1 MITTFSAL
9 LISLTTATGETTPAP
24 PNVLLI
30 TLDTCRA
37 DRIGC
42 YGFPLAR
49 TPAVDTLAAEGVR
62 ITNATTTAPV
72 TLPAHASIMTGLLPP
87 AHGVRDNGAYALHD
101 EYVTLAE
108 TLKARG
114 YDTAAFISAM
124 VLNRRYNL
132 AQGFDHYDDDLWAE
146 DEPSVFMI
154 RDRPAPA
161 TASRAVQWLDDRSH
175 EEEKQP
181 FFLWAHFFDPHQ
193 PYEPRYRNRHLLPT
207 PYDAEIAQAD
217 EGVGMLLDR
226 LRANRDMDNTVIVL
240 TADHGESLGEHG
252 EKTHAIFIYDATIR
266 VPLIIRYP
274 PLFPSG
280 RTYDG
285 PVRVIDIM
293 PTILAATGGKVDAPV
308 QGIDLL
314 PAIEGNRPPP
324 DLPQYAE
331 SLVSEVGFGMAPL
344 YGVRHNGWKWIRAP
358 KPELYNLENDPGEL
372 NNLHLA
378 GREQSAAL
386 DAMLQSILDDSQRFA
401 KNAKSNPLDQ
411 ETLEMLRALGYLA
424 PANQFR
430 DVGGMDPKDG
440 LPLYEKLET
449 ARHAAQRGDYAASE
463 KLLEELLE
471 ASPGHITAWNVL
483 GLVLLRQNRFDD
495 AERAYHRSLEL
506 DPSQSRALHMLAV
519 LAFRRGNRDDAEKLG
534 HRVLELAPRM
544 VETVSLLGFLAAQKG
559 DTPAAERWYKRAL
572 DQDPASPLVN
582 QAYADLYFI
591 SKDFANA
598 QKHYERVLEST
609 PSHFVALIQAGLSA
623 AHQKKWDAAL
633 AHYYRAQ
640 ELRPDSWMP
649 PYNIACVHA
658 QLGKSGEALAA
669 LKAALGKA
677 PDHVNL
683 VGLIESDS
691 DFASLRALRLYQ
703 QLVQGKTEPTQP

>member
-1 MITTFSAL
+1 MNVAIAILAAVASS
-9 LISLTTATGETTPAP
+9 IPGSSPSR
-24 PNVLLI
+24 PNVVLI

-62 ITNATTTAPV
+62 FTNATTTAPV

-101 EYVTLAE
+101 DYVTLAE

-114 YDTAAFISAM
+114 YDTAAFVSAM

-146 DEPSVFMI
+146 DEPRLFMI

-161 TASRAVQWLDDRSH
+161 TASRAVKWLDDRSH
-175 EEEKQP
+175 EEEMQP

-193 PYEPRYRNRHLLPT
+193 PYEPRYRDRHLLPT

-217 EGVGMLLDR
+217 EGVGMLLER
-226 LRANRDMDNTVIVL
+226 LRATRDIDDTVIVL

-252 EKTHAIFIYDATIR
+252 EKTHAVFIYDATVR

-285 PVRVIDIM
+285 PVRIIDIM
-293 PTILAATGGKVDAPV
+293 PTVLAAIGGTLDAPV
-308 QGIDLL
+308 QGINLL
-314 PAIEGNRPPP
+314 PALEGIRPPP

-358 KPELYNLENDPGEL
+358 KPELYHLSNDPGERK
-372 NNLHLA
+372 NLYLP
-378 GREQSAAL
+378 GSEQSAAL
-386 DAMLQSILDDSQRFA
+386 DEKLQSLLDDSQRFA

-424 PANQFR
+424 PTDRVRSA
-430 DVGGMDPKDG
+430 DGMDPKDG

-463 KLLEELLE
+463 RVLKELLE
-471 ASPGHITAWNVL
+471 SAPRHITAWNVL
-483 GLVLLRQNRFDD
+483 GLVLTRQAKFGE
-495 AERAYHRSLEL
+495 AEQAYRESLEI
-506 DPSQSRALHMLAV
+506 DPSQARVLHMLAV
-519 LAFRRGNRDDAEKLG
+519 LAFRQGKRDDAEKLG
-534 HRVLELAPRM
+534 DRVLALAPRM
-544 VETVSLLGFLAAQKG
+544 VETMSLLGFLAAQKG
-559 DTPAAERWYKRAL
+559 DTSAAERWYKRAL
-572 DQDPASPLVN
+572 DEDPASPRFN
-582 QAYADLYFI
+582 QAYADLYFM

-598 QKHYERVLEST
+598 QRRYEKVLDST
-609 PSHFVALIQAGLSA
+609 PNHFVALIQAGLSA

-633 AHYYRAQ
+633 AHYRRAQ

-658 QLGKSGEALAA
+658 QRGGSDEALAA
-669 LKAALGKA
+669 LKAALDKA
-677 PDHVNL
+677 PDHVN
-683 VGLIESDS
+683 VAGLIESDS
-691 DFASLRALRLYQ
+691 DFDPLRELQLYR
-703 QLVQGKTEPTQP
+703 QLVQSKTETPPP